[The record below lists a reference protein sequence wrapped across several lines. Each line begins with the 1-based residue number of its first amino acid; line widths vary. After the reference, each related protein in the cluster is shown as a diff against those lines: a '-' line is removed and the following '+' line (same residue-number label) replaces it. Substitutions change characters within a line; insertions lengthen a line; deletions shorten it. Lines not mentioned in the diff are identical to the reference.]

1 MRSPATPRALAD
13 SVHSASLARDPFV
26 ATMLG
31 VPGHDAEVP
40 DVRRAADER
49 FRSVLQE
56 HREAA
61 REIDPAT
68 LAAADRTTLVCV
80 LSFTERGLASLDA
93 ALVEHALSPLLE
105 GPSRLFGTA
114 SRTRLT
120 SPQAAADYLERTRRY
135 PDYLQ
140 GCIERLR
147 AGSAEGRPPV
157 ASGAQNVLA
166 QLDGYLAISGDDPLS
181 SVAPPAGWDGAAAWQ
196 EELAS
201 VVRDH
206 VRPQIARYRDVVADE
221 LLPRARPDEAA
232 GLVHLPRGAEDYA
245 ALVRVHTTLDVTP
258 EQVHQTGVEAVAA
271 LREQMTELASGL
283 GLTSYEQVLEAFRA
297 SATTV
302 GAEEGMAEARAAVAR
317 AEAVVGQWF
326 APPLPPPCLVE
337 PMSEHLA
344 KAGMPPHYT
353 PPSLD
358 GSRQGTYW
366 YNATVVGIGGG
377 WERESTAFHEAVPGH
392 HLHLSRT
399 LALPDL
405 PTLQTQS
412 FVTAHAEGWGLY
424 AEVLA
429 DEMGLFSS
437 AEQRLGMLGMQMFR
451 AARLVVDT
459 GLHALG
465 WSRDQALTYFRAT
478 VPLADSDLVA
488 EVNRYIALP
497 GQALAYLT
505 GQREILRL
513 REEARKQLGERFD
526 IRGFHS
532 AVLDAGAVPL
542 PALAT
547 AVQAWMEEVERG

>member
-1 MRSPATPRALAD
+1 MTATPRELAD
-13 SVHSASLARDPFV
+13 AVHAASLARDPFV
-26 ATMLG
+26 ATQLG
-31 VPGHDAEVP
+31 VPGHDTEVP
-40 DVRRAADER
+40 DVRRRADDA
-49 FRSVLQE
+49 FRAVLEQNA
-56 HREAA
+56 EAA
-61 REIDPAT
+61 RQIDPAP
-68 LAAADRTTLVCV
+68 LSAADRTTLVCV
-80 LSFTERGLASLDA
+80 RSFTERGLASLDA

-114 SRTRLT
+114 SRTRLQT
-120 SPQAAADYLERTRRY
+120 PQQAADYLVRTRRF
-135 PDYLQ
+135 PDYLE
-140 GCIERLR
+140 GCLERLR
-147 AGSAEGRPPV
+147 EGVAGGRPPV
-157 ASGAQNVLA
+157 ASGAHNVLA
-166 QLDGYLAISGDDPLS
+166 QLDGYLSGDGADPLS
-181 SVAPPAGWDGAAAWQ
+181 AVEPPAGWDGARAWR
-196 EELAS
+196 EELSAIVS
-201 VVRDH
+201 DE
-206 VRPQIARYRDVVADE
+206 VRPVIARYREVVATE
-221 LLPRARPDEAA
+221 LLPVARPDEKA
-232 GLVHLPRGAEDYA
+232 GLVHLPRGVEDYA
-245 ALVRVHTTLDVTP
+245 GLVRVHTTLDVRP
-258 EQVHQTGVEAVAA
+258 EQVHQTGRDAVAE
-271 LREQMTELASGL
+271 LREQMTALAAGL
-283 GLTSYEQVLEAFRA
+283 GLSSYGEVLEAFRR
-297 SATTV
+297 SAESV
-302 GAEEGMAEARAAVAR
+302 SAEEGMAEARAAVAR
-317 AEAVVGQWF
+317 AEAVVDQWF
-326 APPLPPPCLVE
+326 EPPIPPPCLVE

-344 KAGMPPHYT
+344 RAGMPPHYT

-366 YNATVVGIGGG
+366 YNATLVGIGGG

-429 DEMGLFSS
+429 DEMGLFSDP
-437 AEQRLGMLGMQMFR
+437 EQRLGMLGMQMFR

-465 WSRDQALTYFRAT
+465 WTRDEALTFFRET
-478 VPLADSDLVA
+478 VPLAESDLVA

-513 REEARKQLGERFD
+513 RADARARLGERFD

-547 AVQAWMEEVERG
+547 AVEAWIERVAA